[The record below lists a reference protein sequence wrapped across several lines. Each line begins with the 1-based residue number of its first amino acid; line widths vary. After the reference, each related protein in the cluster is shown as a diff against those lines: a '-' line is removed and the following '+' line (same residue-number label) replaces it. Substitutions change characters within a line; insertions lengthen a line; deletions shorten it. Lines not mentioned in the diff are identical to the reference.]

1 MKGAAMKPIAIFVVL
16 LFCVNIATP
25 QEQDG
30 AKPDRWRGLILD
42 ESTTEDAIKLLGQPK
57 KDGLGNLYVSDIEN
71 WLSRKYW
78 STHNGKAFRNLDY
91 EKPSENI
98 NRVLLSFLDNK
109 LVGINIYPKNVKGAP
124 TKESLPVIYGI
135 PFEPVQSGTPF
146 FQPGA
151 DPHKVLRYPEC
162 GIGCLWGIVAVTKT
176 SFVVGGMVGNRLFSI
191 TLVSR
196 TLQSKD
202 GSDVLK

>member
-1 MKGAAMKPIAIFVVL
+1 CG
-16 LFCVNIATP
+16 P

-42 ESTTEDAIKLLGQPK
+42 ESAPEDAIKLLGQPK

-98 NRVLLSFLDNK
+98 NRALLSFLDNK

-124 TKESLPVIYGI
+124 TKEVSDGDLRHTVRACSNWDAILSA
-135 PFEPVQSGTPF
+135 QSRP
-146 FQPGA
+146 
-151 DPHKVLRYPEC
+151 
-162 GIGCLWGIVAVTKT
+162 
-176 SFVVGGMVGNRLFSI
+176 S
-191 TLVSR
+191 
-196 TLQSKD
+196 
-202 GSDVLK
+202 